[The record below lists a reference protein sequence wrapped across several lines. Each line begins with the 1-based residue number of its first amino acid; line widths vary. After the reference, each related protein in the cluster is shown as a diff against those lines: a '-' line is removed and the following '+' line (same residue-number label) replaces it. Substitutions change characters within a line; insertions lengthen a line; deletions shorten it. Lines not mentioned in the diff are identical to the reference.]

1 MSIFKKNNK
10 GFSFVELVIVIAIMA
25 VMISVLAP
33 ALVNRMYTEM
43 ANGAIDTFCIT
54 NKVKHASD
62 CKHEMLNEDSFD
74 FTCFVE
80 DKNGQRYQVI
90 FTGID
95 GKYQAG
101 EMMPVGDAEQEEK
114 PSTPQTIQIPEGHKF
129 VGWATE
135 GKSYI
140 IEDENGI
147 QSIVILEFD

>member
-33 ALVNRMYTEM
+33 ALVNRMYTAM
-43 ANGAIDTFCIT
+43 ANGAVDTFCMQNDVI
-54 NKVKHASD
+54 HPDD
-62 CKHEMLNEDSFD
+62 CKCEYIDDESRD
-74 FTCFVE
+74 FICFVE
-80 DKNGQRYQVI
+80 DKNGKSYQVV
-90 FTGID
+90 FALVD